1 MTLAPLLGSPAHIVI
16 HAFAATAALIIGAAV
31 LFLRKGTT
39 LHRALGRVWAAL
51 MMLVAALSLGITGL
65 NPGHFSAIHI
75 LSIVTLTTIPYAIW
89 RRRKGDIR
97 GHAMAMIGNYC
108 GLFVAG
114 GFTFAPGRIMH
125 AVFFGD
131 VG

>member
-1 MTLAPLLGSPAHIVI
+1 VTLAPLFESPPQIVI

-31 LFLRKGTT
+31 LFLRKGTA

-51 MMLVAALSLGITGL
+51 MMFVAALSFWITGL

-97 GHAMAMIGNYC
+97 GHAITMVANYS
-108 GLFVAG
+108 GLFIAG
-114 GFTFAPGRIMH
+114 GFTLAPGRVMY
-125 AVFFGD
+125 AVFFG
-131 VG
+131 

>member
-1 MTLAPLLGSPAHIVI
+1 VTLAPLLQSPPHIVI
-16 HAFAATAALIIGAAV
+16 HAFAATAALILGAAV
-31 LFLRKGTT
+31 LFLRKGTA
-39 LHRALGRVWAAL
+39 LQMALGRTWAAL
-51 MMLVAALSLGITGL
+51 MMLVAALSFAITGI

-108 GLFVAG
+108 GLFIAG
-114 GFTFAPGRIMH
+114 GFTLAPGRIMH
-125 AVFFGD
+125 AVFFG
-131 VG
+131 